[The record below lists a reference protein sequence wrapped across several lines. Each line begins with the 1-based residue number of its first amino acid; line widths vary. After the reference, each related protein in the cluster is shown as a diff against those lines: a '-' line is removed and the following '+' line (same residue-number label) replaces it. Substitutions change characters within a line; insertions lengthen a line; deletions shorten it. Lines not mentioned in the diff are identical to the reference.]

1 MPNNDDH
8 KAHGREG
15 LAVREGRLTRR
26 REPDSFDP
34 DDYFVPSGEGGRAG
48 SPSRANVIVA
58 IVLIVL
64 ALISA
69 FPVRIHFSSPDAFEH
84 TIEKLDDKRNT
95 VLGLTTAATGASVA
109 LTAIPDDVGTPV
121 AEKLMDLSG
130 DLLVV
135 LTAIYLEKYLLTV
148 FSVLSFGFLIP
159 LALAALAAYA
169 LFQHR
174 VPLLHALPR
183 LATKVLL
190 MGVLLVATVP
200 TSVAITDMIDHTY
213 DISVSLDSQAEGG
226 QESGAG
232 DAAGDAT
239 EDSDSANAATSSS
252 ASTGGDSSTA
262 SDDSTIAEAEGN
274 GTWIERGWEFISGIP
289 EALANG
295 ASQVTDAMLTQLGNL
310 VDGFAVMIV
319 TSCVVP
325 LGVLAFYLW
334 AANLITGISVEVPM
348 RALRPRSFS
357 GREGSA
363 GSRARTRKQPKQ
375 QMDVDE

>member
-1 MPNNDDH
+1 MPNNGDR

-48 SPSRANVIVA
+48 GPSRANAIVA

-64 ALISA
+64 ALISS

-232 DAAGDAT
+232 DAAGDAA
-239 EDSDSANAATSSS
+239 EDSTPRLPAALPPVATPPPAMIPPAPKQKITAPGSSRAGSSS
-252 ASTGGDSSTA
+252 PAS
-262 SDDSTIAEAEGN
+262 
-274 GTWIERGWEFISGIP
+274 R
-289 EALANG
+289 
-295 ASQVTDAMLTQLGNL
+295 
-310 VDGFAVMIV
+310 
-319 TSCVVP
+319 
-325 LGVLAFYLW
+325 
-334 AANLITGISVEVPM
+334 
-348 RALRPRSFS
+348 RRLRTVHPRSPMS
-357 GREGSA
+357 CSPSLVTWSMA
-363 GSRARTRKQPKQ
+363 SRS
-375 QMDVDE
+375 

>member
-1 MPNNDDH
+1 MPNNADR

-48 SPSRANVIVA
+48 GPSRTNAIVA

-159 LALAALAAYA
+159 PALAALAAYA

-183 LATKVLL
+183 LAVKVLL

-226 QESGAG
+226 KESGAG
-232 DAAGDAT
+232 DT
-239 EDSDSANAATSSS
+239 EDSDSADAETAGS
-252 ASTGGDSSTA
+252 ASTDGGSSA
-262 SDDSTIAEAEGN
+262 SDDSASAETEDN
-274 GTWIERGWEFISGIP
+274 GTWIEQGWEFISGIP

-363 GSRARTRKQPKQ
+363 GSRARTRKQPRQ

>member
-1 MPNNDDH
+1 MPNNGDR

-48 SPSRANVIVA
+48 GPSRANAIVA

-159 LALAALAAYA
+159 LALAALAAYGKHQA
-169 LFQHR
+169 SS
-174 VPLLHALPR
+174 VSPLHALPR

-190 MGVLLVATVP
+190 MGVLPVATVP

-232 DAAGDAT
+232 DAAGDAA
-239 EDSDSANAATSSS
+239 EDSDSADAATSSS
-252 ASTGGDSSTA
+252 ASTGGDSSA
-262 SDDSTIAEAEGN
+262 SDDSASAETEDN
-274 GTWIERGWEFISGIP
+274 GTLIEQG
-289 EALANG
+289 
-295 ASQVTDAMLTQLGNL
+295 
-310 VDGFAVMIV
+310 
-319 TSCVVP
+319 
-325 LGVLAFYLW
+325 LGVH
-334 AANLITGISVEVPM
+334 
-348 RALRPRSFS
+348 LRHPGGACERCIP
-357 GREGSA
+357 GHRCHA
-363 GSRARTRKQPKQ
+363 HPAW
-375 QMDVDE
+375 

>member
-1 MPNNDDH
+1 MPNNADR
-8 KAHGREG
+8 KARGREG

-34 DDYFVPSGEGGRAG
+34 GDYFVPSGEGGCAG
-48 SPSRANVIVA
+48 GPSRANVIVA

-183 LATKVLL
+183 LAVKVLL

-226 QESGAG
+226 KESGAG
-232 DAAGDAT
+232 DT
-239 EDSDSANAATSSS
+239 EDSDSAAAATSGS
-252 ASTGGDSSTA
+252 ASTDGGSSA
-262 SDDSTIAEAEGN
+262 IDDSANAETEDN
-274 GTWIERGWEFISGIP
+274 GTWIEQGWEFISGIP

-363 GSRARTRKQPKQ
+363 GSRALTRKQPRQ
-375 QMDVDE
+375 HMDVDE

>member
-1 MPNNDDH
+1 MPNNADR

-34 DDYFVPSGEGGRAG
+34 DDYFAPSGEGGRAG
-48 SPSRANVIVA
+48 GPSRTNAIVA

-135 LTAIYLEKYLLTV
+135 LTAIYLEKYLLTI
-148 FSVLSFGFLIP
+148 FGILSFGFLVPI
-159 LALAALAAYA
+159 ALAALAIY
-169 LFQHR
+169 LLLQHR
-174 VPLLHALPR
+174 FPMLRVLPGP
-183 LATKVLL
+183 AAKVLL
-190 MGVLLVATVP
+190 MGLLLVATVP

-213 DISVSLDSQAEGG
+213 DISVSLDTQAEGV
-226 QESGAG
+226 QAASA
-232 DAAGDAT
+232 DAAAGD
-239 EDSDSANAATSSS
+239 SAQ
-252 ASTGGDSSTA
+252 GGDDVDTA
-262 SDDSTIAEAEGN
+262 SNDDAAADEAAEEDN
-274 GTWIERGWEFISGIP
+274 GTWLEQGWEFITGIP
-289 EALANG
+289 DALASG

-325 LGVLAFYLW
+325 IGVLAFFLW
-334 AANLITGISVEVPM
+334 AANLITGVSIEAPM
-348 RALRPRSFS
+348 RALRPRSLGGRGGS
-357 GREGSA
+357 GGQRRRDNR
-363 GSRARTRKQPKQ
+363 RAPNQAPTGER
-375 QMDVDE
+375 

>member
-1 MPNNDDH
+1 MPNNADR

-48 SPSRANVIVA
+48 GPSRTNAIVA

-95 VLGLTTAATGASVA
+95 VLGLTTAATGVSVA

-169 LFQHR
+169 LFQHC

-183 LATKVLL
+183 LAVKVLL

-232 DAAGDAT
+232 DAAGDAA
-239 EDSDSANAATSSS
+239 EDSDSADAATSSS
-252 ASTGGDSSTA
+252 ASTGGDSSA
-262 SDDSTIAEAEGN
+262 SDDSASAETEDN
-274 GTWIERGWEFISGIP
+274 GTWIEQGWEFISGIP

-363 GSRARTRKQPKQ
+363 GSRARTRKQPRQ

>member
-1 MPNNDDH
+1 MPNNGDR

-48 SPSRANVIVA
+48 GPSRANAIVA

-64 ALISA
+64 ALISS

-148 FSVLSFGFLIP
+148 FSVLPFGFLIP

-232 DAAGDAT
+232 DAAGDAA
-239 EDSDSANAATSSS
+239 EDSDSADAATSSS
-252 ASTGGDSSTA
+252 ASTGGDSSA
-262 SDDSTIAEAEGN
+262 SDDSASAETEDN
-274 GTWIERGWEFISGIP
+274 GTWIEQGWEFISGIP

-295 ASQVTDAMLTQLGNL
+295 ASQVTDVMLTQLGNL

-325 LGVLAFYLW
+325 LGVFAFYLW